1 MRILSNF
8 NKKNLVILKNAYTF
22 VVESKKNQSI
32 MKNTLIMN
40 EQLVY
45 KLQCEAACLLKEK
58 VLLLN
63 GITIIPKE
71 IEIYYYEKGV
81 FEDGS
86 VHQNEL
92 QQNNKSHFYIHRWG
106 TKKTDSYKGGNYP
119 GIDLVVSGTENVY
132 YTFLIRS
139 ALINGK
145 PIIGPHKVLMEIM
158 STGLFNNFEEIENI
172 PVVIQPSSVLG
183 DVLFSDRINL
193 GNNAGEFASLK
204 FRAVVCDNYFRDSK
218 YPQKEKLVTIFLLSS
233 KMNKEDALAFSKK
246 YLGYIP
252 IKVKNNYD

>member
-1 MRILSNF
+1 
-8 NKKNLVILKNAYTF
+8 
-22 VVESKKNQSI
+22 
-32 MKNTLIMN
+32 MKR
-40 EQLVY
+40 
-45 KLQCEAACLLKEK
+45 
-58 VLLLN
+58 
-63 GITIIPKE
+63 
-71 IEIYYYEKGV
+71 GV

-92 QQNNKSHFYIHRWG
+92 QQNNKSYFYIHRWG

-158 STGLFNNFEEIENI
+158 STGSFNNFKEIENI

-218 YPQKEKLVTIFLLSS
+218 YPHKEILVTNFLFSA

-252 IKVKNNYD
+252 TKVKNNYD

>member
-1 MRILSNF
+1 
-8 NKKNLVILKNAYTF
+8 
-22 VVESKKNQSI
+22 

-119 GIDLVVSGTENVY
+119 GIDLVMSGTENVY

-158 STGLFNNFEEIENI
+158 STGSFNNFKEIENI

-204 FRAVVCDNYFRDSK
+204 FRAVVCDNILETASIPRKKNSL
-218 YPQKEKLVTIFLLSS
+218 QIFY
-233 KMNKEDALAFSKK
+233 
-246 YLGYIP
+246 YLQR
-252 IKVKNNYD
+252 